1 MGKEKL
7 ILVVDDEPK
16 ICEFLGIL
24 LGREGYQ
31 TDSAY
36 SAAEALARIA
46 RNAYDL
52 VLTDLKMP
60 GMDGFELI
68 TRLKK
73 IRPELPVIMITGYAT
88 VETAVQA
95 LRYGVD
101 DYVTKPF
108 NIEELRKV
116 IARSLQSA
124 TAERQ
129 QQELATQLEEAGAEL
144 ARCREIVEGQ
154 CMLVLQMLVAKVEA
168 KDPCM
173 IGHSRRVADYA
184 CALARASGV
193 SPEQIEILYKASNLH
208 DVGQIAINDRVMEKP
223 GAFTPEERGLIRDH
237 PALGAQIIE
246 PIESLGAARPLIRA
260 HHERMDGGG
269 YPDGLRGSEIPPLA
283 RMLCIADAFDGMTS
297 ARPYRAAMTKRRAAE
312 ELTFAAGSQFDADLV
327 KVFCEKVALPA

>member
-1 MGKEKL
+1 MAKEPH

-24 LGREGYQ
+24 LGREGYK

-36 SAAEALARIA
+36 SAADALARSEQCS
-46 RNAYDL
+46 YDL

-73 IRPELPVIMITGYAT
+73 ARPELPVIMITGYAT

-108 NIEELRKV
+108 NIDELRKV

-124 TAERQ
+124 TVEQ
-129 QQELATQLEEAGAEL
+129 QKQELATQLQAAGDEL
-144 ARCREIVEGQ
+144 ARCRRLVEEQ
-154 CMLVLQMLVAKVEA
+154 CVSVIQMLVAKVEA
-168 KDPCM
+168 KDKFM
-173 IGHSRRVADYA
+173 VGHSRRVAEYA
-184 CALARASGV
+184 CALAKASGV
-193 SPEQIEILYKASNLH
+193 SPDQIEILHKAADLH
-208 DVGQIAINDRVMEKP
+208 DVGQIVINDQIMEKP
-223 GAFTPEERGLIRDH
+223 SPFSPEERGLVRDH
-237 PALGAQIIE
+237 PAIGEQIIQ

-260 HHERMDGGG
+260 HHERMDGEG
-269 YPDGLRGSEIPPLA
+269 YPDGLRGGNIPLLA

-297 ARPYRAAMTKRRAAE
+297 ARPYRPAMTKGRAAD
-312 ELTFAAGSQFDADLV
+312 ELTSAAGRQFDPELA
-327 KVFCEKVALPA
+327 KVFCEKVVSQL

>member
-1 MGKEKL
+1 MAKETR

-31 TDSAY
+31 TDSAFN
-36 SAAEALARIA
+36 AADALAQIE
-46 RNAYDL
+46 RNSYDL

-73 IRPELPVIMITGYAT
+73 LRPELPVIMITGYAT

-108 NIEELRKV
+108 NIDELRKV

-124 TAERQ
+124 TVQEQ
-129 QQELATQLEEAGAEL
+129 KQELTAQLQSAETEL
-144 ARCREIVEGQ
+144 ARCRKLAEEQ
-154 CMLVLQMLVAKVEA
+154 CVSVIQMLVAKVEA
-168 KDPCM
+168 RDKYM
-173 IGHSRRVADYA
+173 AGHSRRVAEYA
-184 CALARASGV
+184 CALAKASGV
-193 SPEQIEILYKASNLH
+193 APDQIEILHKAADLH
-208 DVGQIAINDRVMEKP
+208 DLGQIIISDRVMGKP
-223 GAFTPEERGLIRDH
+223 ELFTSEERGIVRDH
-237 PALGAQIIE
+237 PAVGEQIIQ
-246 PIESLGAARPLIRA
+246 PIESLGAARPLIRS

-269 YPDGLRGSEIPPLA
+269 YPDGLRGENIPLLA

-297 ARPYRAAMTKRRAAE
+297 ERPYRSAMTKGRAAE
-312 ELTFAAGSQFDADLV
+312 ELTSTAGQQFDPELA
-327 KVFCEKVALPA
+327 KVFCEKVVSQF

>member
-1 MGKEKL
+1 MAKEAR

-24 LGREGYQ
+24 LGREGYK

-36 SAAEALARIA
+36 SAAEALARIEQ
-46 RNAYDL
+46 NSYDL

-73 IRPELPVIMITGYAT
+73 IRPDLPVIMITGYAT

-108 NIEELRKV
+108 NIDELRKV

-124 TAERQ
+124 TAQ
-129 QQELATQLEEAGAEL
+129 QQKQELAAQLQAAGAEL
-144 ARCREIVEGQ
+144 ARCRKLVEEQ
-154 CMLVLQMLVAKVEA
+154 CVSVIQMLVAKVEA
-168 KDPCM
+168 RDKFM
-173 IGHSRRVADYA
+173 IGHSRRVAEYA
-184 CALARASGV
+184 CALAKASGV
-193 SPEQIEILYKASNLH
+193 SPDEIEILHKAADLH
-208 DVGQIAINDRVMEKP
+208 DVGQIVINDRIMEKP
-223 GAFTPEERGLIRDH
+223 WPLSPEERGLVRDH
-237 PALGAQIIE
+237 PAIGEQIIE
-246 PIESLGAARPLIRA
+246 PIESLGAARPLIRS

-269 YPDGLRGSEIPPLA
+269 YPDGLRGGSIPLLA

-297 ARPYRAAMTKRRAAE
+297 ERPYRPAMTKSRAAE
-312 ELTFAAGSQFDADLV
+312 ELTSAAGRQFDPELA
-327 KVFCEKVALPA
+327 KVFCEKVVSQF

>member
-1 MGKEKL
+1 MAKETR

-36 SAAEALARIA
+36 NAADALAQIEQ
-46 RNAYDL
+46 NSFDL

-73 IRPELPVIMITGYAT
+73 IRPDLPVIMITGYAT

-108 NIEELRKV
+108 NIDELRKV

-124 TAERQ
+124 TAQ
-129 QQELATQLEEAGAEL
+129 QQTQEMAAQLQAAGAEL
-144 ARCREIVEGQ
+144 ARCRKLAEEQ
-154 CMLVLQMLVAKVEA
+154 CVSVIQMLVAKVEA
-168 KDPCM
+168 KDKFL
-173 IGHSRRVADYA
+173 IGHSRRVAEYA
-184 CALARASGV
+184 CALAKAAGV
-193 SPEQIEILYKASNLH
+193 SPDGIEILHKAANLH
-208 DVGQIAINDRVMEKP
+208 DVGQIVIKDQIMEKP
-223 GAFTPEERGLIRDH
+223 CAFTPEELGLVRDH
-237 PALGAQIIE
+237 PAIGEQIIQ
-246 PIESLGAARPLIRA
+246 PIESLGAARPLIRS

-269 YPDGLRGSEIPPLA
+269 YPDGLRGEKIPLLA

-297 ARPYRAAMTKRRAAE
+297 ERPYRPAMTKSRAAE
-312 ELTFAAGSQFDADLV
+312 ELASVAGTQFDPELA
-327 KVFCEKVALPA
+327 KVFCEKVVSQL

>member
-1 MGKEKL
+1 MAKETH

-24 LGREGYQ
+24 LGREGYR
-31 TDSAY
+31 TASAY
-36 SAAEALARIA
+36 SASDALALIE

-73 IRPELPVIMITGYAT
+73 IRPDLPVIMITGYAT

-108 NIEELRKV
+108 NIDELRKV

-124 TAERQ
+124 TVQ
-129 QQELATQLEEAGAEL
+129 QQTQELAAQLQVAEAEL
-144 ARCREIVEGQ
+144 ARCRKLAQEQ
-154 CMLVLQMLVAKVEA
+154 CVSVLQALVARVEA
-168 KDPCM
+168 KDRFM
-173 IGHSRRVADYA
+173 IGHSRRVAEYA
-184 CALARASGV
+184 CALAKASGV
-193 SPEQIEILYKASNLH
+193 SADEIEILHKAADLH
-208 DVGQIAINDRVMEKP
+208 DVGQIVINDRIMEKP
-223 GAFTPEERGLIRDH
+223 FTFTLEERGIVRSH
-237 PALGAQIIE
+237 PAIGEQIIE
-246 PIESLGAARPLIRA
+246 PIESLRAARPLIRS

-269 YPDGLRGSEIPPLA
+269 YPDGLRGESIPLLA

-297 ARPYRAAMTKRRAAE
+297 ERPHRPAMTKSRAAE
-312 ELTFAAGSQFDADLV
+312 ELDAGAGRQFDPELA
-327 KVFCEKVALPA
+327 KVFCEKVVSQF

>member
-1 MGKEKL
+1 MAKETH

-31 TDSAY
+31 TDSAFNA
-36 SAAEALARIA
+36 SDALARIE
-46 RNAYDL
+46 RNSYDL

-73 IRPELPVIMITGYAT
+73 IRPDLPVIMITGYAT

-108 NIEELRKV
+108 NIDELRKV

-124 TAERQ
+124 TVQ
-129 QQELATQLEEAGAEL
+129 QQTQELTAQLQAAGAEL
-144 ARCREIVEGQ
+144 ARSRKLVEEQ
-154 CMLVLQMLVAKVEA
+154 CVSVIRMLVARVEA
-168 KDPCM
+168 KDRFM
-173 IGHSRRVADYA
+173 IGHSRRVAEYA
-184 CALARASGV
+184 CALAKAAGV
-193 SPEQIEILYKASNLH
+193 SVDEIEILHKAADLH
-208 DVGQIAINDRVMEKP
+208 DVGQIVINDQIMEKP
-223 GAFTPEERGLIRDH
+223 STFTPEERGLVRDH
-237 PALGAQIIE
+237 PAIGERIIE
-246 PIESLGAARPLIRA
+246 PIESLDAARPLIRS

-269 YPDGLRGSEIPPLA
+269 YPDGLRGGEIPLLA

-297 ARPYRAAMTKRRAAE
+297 ERPYRPAMTKSRAAE
-312 ELTFAAGSQFDADLV
+312 ELSSGAGLQFDPELA
-327 KVFCEKVALPA
+327 KVFCEKVVSQL